1 MAASAWEMFDI
12 AKKHIGNNNI
22 SLSATSGF
30 NMSLHSQGASTNLSL
45 NTITSWGSIGS
56 EITAAN
62 KYAAGGLAISGTT
75 WTTGASAGQYA
86 FSHTSAV
93 FSASG
98 GAWTSVRYAVIFFS
112 TGATEGYPLCY
123 AALSTAG
130 FSVADGN
137 TLTIIP
143 NASGVF
149 TLA

>member
-1 MAASAWEMFDI
+1 MAASAWEMFDV
-12 AKKHIGNNNI
+12 AKKHIGNNTV
-22 SLSATSGF
+22 SLSATTGY
-30 NMSLHSQGASTNLSL
+30 NMTLHSQTASTNLSL

-56 EITAAN
+56 EITAGN
-62 KYAAGGLAISGTT
+62 KYAAGGLAISGTG
-75 WTTGASAGQYA
+75 WTVGASAGQYK
-86 FSHTSAV
+86 FVHTSAV

-98 GAWTSVRYAVIFFS
+98 GAWTSVRYAVIMFS
-112 TGATEGYPLCY
+112 TGATEGRPLCY
-123 AALSTAG
+123 AALSTVG